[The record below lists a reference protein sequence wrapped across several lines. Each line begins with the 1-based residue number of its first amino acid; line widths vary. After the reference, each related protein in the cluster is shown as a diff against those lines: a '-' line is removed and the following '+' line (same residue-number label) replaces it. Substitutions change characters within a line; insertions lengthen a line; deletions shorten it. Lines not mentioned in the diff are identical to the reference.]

1 MYMYMCTCTFKT
13 VHVHVH
19 YTTCTVSIS
28 LLNNYKESQLKI
40 IIQGIN
46 THIYCELSHTCKNCT
61 CTYHVIKKFNRSES
75 AQKIH
80 ASRNGC
86 IMHVH

>member
-1 MYMYMCTCTFKT
+1 MYGINKL
-13 VHVHVH
+13 V
-19 YTTCTVSIS
+19 
-28 LLNNYKESQLKI
+28 KESQLKI
-40 IIQGIN
+40 IKQGIN
-46 THIYCELSHTCKNCT
+46 THIYCELSYKNCT